1 TPALL
6 TSTSSDP
13 KAFFVSSN
21 RRCTSF
27 ASATLPWDCDR
38 LAALAGD
45 LRDNALGSRL
55 AGGVIHH
62 DRRSGGCQALRDP
75 RADSFRRP
83 GHNRYLASQL
93 THLSSPITPSSI

>member
-1 TPALL
+1 M

-13 KAFFVSSN
+13 KAFF
-21 RRCTSF
+21 RLLEQ
-27 ASATLPWDCDR
+27 TLHIFCLRHIAMDRDR

-45 LRDNALGSRL
+45 LRDNALRSL
-55 AGGVIHH
+55 IAGGVIHH